1 MEFSELLNQII
12 ERTGCTAKEL
22 SEISGISPASLSRY
36 RSGERMPEYEQMQ
49 KLLQGLKNLI
59 KERGVSDI
67 DEEAL
72 QASFT
77 EYMTEVSFDYEQFT
91 ERLNMLLSALEI
103 NMTDL
108 ARSLN
113 FDASY
118 LSRIRQGQRRPSDRD
133 GFIRG
138 IC

>member
-36 RSGERMPEYEQMQ
+36 HSGERMPEYEQMQ

-72 QASFT
+72 
-77 EYMTEVSFDYEQFT
+77 
-91 ERLNMLLSALEI
+91 
-103 NMTDL
+103 
-108 ARSLN
+108 
-113 FDASY
+113 
-118 LSRIRQGQRRPSDRD
+118 
-133 GFIRG
+133 
-138 IC
+138 